1 MPSAYVSPGMYVVED
16 DQSLFVPA
24 LAATPFGTV
33 GCASWGPVNEP
44 TLVTSQQQLFSW
56 FGDLTGAS
64 AYVASSPQYP
74 KHPMMYALS
83 RYLRRGRAAIVVRV
97 GNKNLAKAVGY
108 LAGERT
114 DKLAPAV
121 NTTQPQVASPA
132 APTCSIQSGG
142 NLPVGVY
149 RVSTTWVTANGET
162 VASPET
168 TGNTTTTTLGNTT
181 IRVTVGTFANTGE
194 TVVGANVYITQ
205 AGGASGTGRLAKY
218 VTAPGTVDITDLP
231 MDLSS
236 NVYKLT
242 AKYYG
247 TYGNLLRV
255 HIDEGSNWTYANPTR
270 KLTLFIQSPVDD
282 SKVNQVEVYDAVK
295 ADPTNTSALSDDV
308 LFRMRDG
315 VSQFVEVDLI
325 STPTANTAGT
335 STPATPASVTPTTGG
350 TLATGSYSVSYTYVT
365 STGESL
371 PSTSGTVTIAGANN
385 AFTFVANSI
394 PASPVVS
401 KLNVYLSSAGGSS
414 NDERLTMSYPVTAN
428 THTVTVT
435 QLAGKQK
442 LSYSPT
448 QNPSVSLSG
457 GNDGTPASTDNDYA
471 STFIGAGASNGVEAT
486 GLQLF
491 RNTEAVQ
498 IGLLAA
504 PGISHV
510 NVVNELI
517 DVAAVSRGDCLAL
530 IDPPPALTPDQVIKW
545 HNGSLGTAG
554 APQAALNSSYAALFW
569 PWVQV
574 NDGLNSQDLYIPPS
588 SFASETIAFTDFVA
602 EQWYAPAGLNR
613 GILTNVKK
621 AQYKPT
627 QGERDILY
635 SGTNAVNPITTF
647 AANGI
652 VIWGQRTLQR
662 QPTALDRIN
671 VRRLLIYVRQKIR
684 ETTLSLVFEP
694 NDTTMWR
701 KFINT
706 VTPLLQGVKNRRGI
720 VDFKVVMDASTNPPE
735 IVEQNQAIAKVFIKP
750 TKAAEI
756 IVVRLI
762 TTSQSSNFDEDVVST
777 GSIGV

>member
-44 TLVTSQQQLFSW
+44 TLITSQEQLYYT

-74 KHPMMYALS
+74 KHPMIYALA
-83 RYLRRGRAAIVVRV
+83 RYLRRGRAAVVIRV
-97 GNKNLAKAVGY
+97 GNADLAKAVGY
-108 LAGERT
+108 LSGERT

-121 NTTQPQVASPA
+121 NTTQPQVAAPA
-132 APTCSIQSGG
+132 APTCSVQTGG
-142 NLPVGVY
+142 SLPNGVY
-149 RVSTTWVTANGET
+149 RVSYTWVTANGET
-162 VASPET
+162 TASAET
-168 TGNTTTTTLGNTT
+168 TGASATTTTGNST
-181 IRVTVGTFANTGE
+181 IRVTVASFPNTAE
-194 TVVGANVYITQ
+194 TVVGANLYITQ
-205 AGGASGTGRLAKY
+205 AGGASGTGRLAKF
-218 VTAPGTVDITDLP
+218 VTSAGTADITELP
-231 MDLSS
+231 LDYSS
-236 NVYKLT
+236 EVYKLT
-242 AKYYG
+242 AKYNG
-247 TYGNLLRV
+247 TFGNRLKV
-255 HIDEGSNWTYANPTR
+255 HTDEGSNWTYANPTR
-270 KLTLFIQSPVDD
+270 KVTIFVQSPTDE
-282 SKVNQVEVYDAVK
+282 SKLSPVEVYDSLK
-295 ADPTNTSALSDDV
+295 ADPTNTTALSDDV
-308 LFRMRDG
+308 AYRMRDG
-315 VSQFVEVDLI
+315 ISQFVEVDLI
-325 STPTANTAGT
+325 SVPTANTAGT

-350 TLATGSYSVSYTYVT
+350 TLATGSYSFSYTYVT
-365 STGESL
+365 ATGESL
-371 PSTSGTVTIAGANN
+371 PSTSGAATIAGANN
-385 AFTFVANSI
+385 AFTFVAGTI
-394 PASPVVS
+394 PASPVVT
-401 KLNVYLSSAGGSS
+401 KLNVYLSTPGGSA
-414 NDERLTMSYPVTAN
+414 NDERLTMSYPVSAN

-442 LSYSPT
+442 LAYSPT
-448 QNPSVSLSG
+448 AAPSVSLSG
-457 GNDGTPASTDNDYA
+457 GHDGTPATSDNDYA
-471 STFIGAGASNGVEAT
+471 SVFIGAGASNGVEAT

-504 PGISHV
+504 PGVSHAS
-510 NVVNELI
+510 VVSELI
-517 DVAAVSRGDCLAL
+517 DIASVSRGDCLAL

-545 HNGSLGTAG
+545 HNGTLGTSG
-554 APQAALNSSYAALFW
+554 SPQSALNSSYAALFW
-569 PWVQV
+569 PWCQV
-574 NDGLNSQDLYIPPS
+574 FDGLNSQDLYVPPS
-588 SFASETIAFTDFVA
+588 AFAAETIAYTDFVS

-627 QGERDILY
+627 QGERDVLY

-652 VIWGQRTLQR
+652 VVWGQRTLQR

-671 VRRLLIYVRQKIR
+671 VRRLLIFVRQKIR

-706 VTPLLQGVKNRRGI
+706 VSPMLQGIKNRRGV

-735 IVEQNQAIAKVFIKP
+735 IVEQNQAVAKVFIKP
-750 TKAAEI
+750 TKAAEV
-756 IVVRLI
+756 IVVKLI
-762 TTSQSSNFDEDVVST
+762 TTSQASNFNEEVVST
-777 GSIGV
+777 GSVGI